1 MKNLSLFLILVL
13 IGCAQQYDGEKPPRI
28 KGLPL
33 KEIPVTDEMQY
44 TYLLTPRLDTLRWFN
59 AGQDSFK
66 VTMTF
71 NKVSTGY
78 PLPDVV
84 THVDDNFYGL
94 EYMELMY
101 QPQNF
106 VGDNII
112 NPLGW
117 NFSKGQVFNV
127 AHHKNTLAFLQT
139 DGWVD
144 YGFTGYKVEY
154 YAEMFESYGIAGVSI
169 DHGPEVMVD
178 LYQPWNTNNSH
189 VVFTADSLENNV
201 PHNIRIRY
209 TRQRNPNS
217 NNANARINLDKFV
230 TYFHQSTYYQ
240 PPPTP
245 KPATQQYEQEPA
257 KK

>member
-1 MKNLSLFLILVL
+1 MQNSNMKNLILFLLLALV
-13 IGCAQQYDGEKPPRI
+13 GCAQQHDGKPPRV

-33 KEIPVTDEMQY
+33 KEIPVTDKMQY
-44 TYLLTPRLDTLRWFN
+44 TYLLTPRFDTLRWFN

-84 THVDDNFYGL
+84 THVDDNFYGQ
-94 EYMELMY
+94 EYQVLKY

-106 VGDNII
+106 MGDNII

-117 NFSKGQVFNV
+117 NFGKDQVFNV
-127 AHHKNTLAFLQT
+127 AHHNNTLAFLQT
-139 DGWVD
+139 DGWID
-144 YGFTGYKVEY
+144 FEFTGYKIQY
-154 YAEMFESYGIAGVSI
+154 YAEQFESYGIAGVSI

-178 LYQPWNTNNSH
+178 LYQPWNYNNSM

-201 PHNIRIRY
+201 AHTIRVRY
-209 TRQRNPNS
+209 TRQRNPNANS
-217 NNANARINLDKFV
+217 ANARINLDKF
-230 TYFHQSTYYQ
+230 TYYYHQGTYYQ
-240 PPPTP
+240 PPVPE
-245 KPATQQYEQEPA
+245 PAKQQYEQ
-257 KK
+257 K